1 MLKKIRELFKT
12 EKGQSVVEYVL
23 LLGFITIV
31 ALSLLDGSNL
41 QSSITKAVNNAK
53 EIIQSARL
61 SD

>member
-61 SD
+61 SN